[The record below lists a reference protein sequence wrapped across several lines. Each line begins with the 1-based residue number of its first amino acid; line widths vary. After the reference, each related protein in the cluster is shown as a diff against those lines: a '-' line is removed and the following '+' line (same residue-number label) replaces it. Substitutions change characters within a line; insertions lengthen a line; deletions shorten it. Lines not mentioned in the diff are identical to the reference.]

1 MKTPV
6 ASAIYCPNQ
15 SANVNVFATLE
26 NDLKIAL
33 QDLSRKWETIPY
45 RNRRFKEMMT
55 EAENSHWYKGP
66 VGTVR
71 HLLLGKP
78 TNAFNVVVEA
88 GRIEWT
94 VEWLIASDPKWKP
107 LLSDWMLAKAK
118 ARIKAALAG

>member
-6 ASAIYCPNQ
+6 ASSVSFPNQ
-15 SANVNVFATLE
+15 SANVNLFATLE

-45 RNRRFKEMMT
+45 RNRWFNEMMS
-55 EAENSHWYKGP
+55 EAENNRRYRGP

-71 HLLLGKP
+71 HLLLGRP